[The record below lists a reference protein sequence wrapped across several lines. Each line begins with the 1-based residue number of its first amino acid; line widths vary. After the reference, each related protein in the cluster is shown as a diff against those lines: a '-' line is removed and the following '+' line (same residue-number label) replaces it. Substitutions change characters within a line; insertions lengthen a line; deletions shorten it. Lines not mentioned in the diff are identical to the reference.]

1 MLDCKNGC
9 MLSRRTL
16 IDRDGIGIADVAC
29 RWTPGRG
36 PGREHTSRHALVFVR
51 RGCFVRE
58 ADGVASTFDLTLA
71 YCINPEQEERYNHP
85 HAGGDDCTVLF
96 LSPEVVASLEG
107 GEPWLPRR
115 PLVASPEI
123 DLEHRLLLAAAR
135 RADDPHELV
144 ERAIA
149 LAARALAQDDPRPV
163 AAGRPATA
171 HARRVLVAE
180 AREALAAD
188 PQQSLP
194 ELARELAVSPHH
206 LSRIFSSATG
216 TTISRHRI
224 RLRVRAAMERLA
236 EGERDLAR
244 LAAVLGFADQSHLC
258 RAARSETRRTP
269 AELRSLLS
277 HDRSPVP
284 AA

>member
-1 MLDCKNGC
+1 VLDCKNGC

-29 RWTPGRG
+29 RWARGRG
-36 PGREHTSRHALVFVR
+36 QGGEHTSGHALVFVR

-58 ADGVASTFDLTLA
+58 ADGVVSTLDSTLA
-71 YCINPEQEERYNHP
+71 YCINPEQEERYDHP

-107 GEPWLPRR
+107 GEPSLPRR
-115 PLVASPEI
+115 PLTALPEI

-135 RADDPHELV
+135 RGDNPHELV
-144 ERAIA
+144 ERATA
-149 LAARALAQDDPRPV
+149 LAAHVLEQDDPRPV

-171 HARRVLVAE
+171 HARRALVAG
-180 AREALAAD
+180 AREAIAAD
-188 PQQSLP
+188 PQRSLP
-194 ELARELAVSPHH
+194 QLARELAISPHH

-216 TTISRHRI
+216 TTISRHRL

-236 EGERDLAR
+236 DGERDLAR
-244 LAAVLGFADQSHLC
+244 LAAELGFADQSHLC
-258 RAARSETRRTP
+258 RALRSETRRTP
-269 AELRSLLS
+269 AALRKVLALA
-277 HDRSPVP
+277 V
-284 AA
+284 